1 MAVNSFLNAQV
12 YSNVML
18 LLLKNQLVYGKLVDG
33 SHKNEVT
40 DENGLTV
47 SVKRPPL
54 FIANTGAALTQ
65 QRIIAGSVPITVNQY
80 KNVHVQ
86 VSDLEFVQSFNEL
99 MQSET
104 MKSAASTLA
113 HVIDGFIGGL
123 TLGFPYSVGTVGN
136 TILSPAQFNLAH
148 TQLMSQGVPNSDIN
162 SVVQFVDGE
171 KIRGSLIGGNL
182 QGVAQ
187 TALERVKIPILS
199 EIDLY
204 ASNNVPTYTNG
215 THTMSAGPQVNGG
228 TQNVNYSAVAN
239 TWVQNL
245 IVKTAGNNKTV
256 VVGERFTI
264 ANVNQWDNRSQPG
277 KSTGILQGFTVMAAA
292 ASDGAGAVT
301 LSISPPIIVQG
312 TSDGVDT
319 IANTAFAT
327 VDSIPADSAALTF
340 DGAISTQ
347 YSVRAAFHKKAIA
360 LVSAKLHTP
369 FTGES
374 AFSTDP
380 MTGISIRYWRGSDI
394 TTGNHIH
401 RWDTIYG
408 GALLDNRLGTRVYG
422 S

>member
-1 MAVNSFLNAQV
+1 MAANTFLNAQT

-18 LLLKNQLVYGKLVDG
+18 LLVKNQLVYGKLVDG
-33 SHKNEVT
+33 SHKNELT
-40 DENGLTV
+40 DENGLTT
-47 SVKRPPL
+47 SVKRPPA
-54 FIANTGAALTQ
+54 FVAGTGPALQQ
-65 QRIIAGSVPITVNQY
+65 QRVLTGSVPITVNQY
-80 KNVHVQ
+80 RNVHIS

-123 TLGFPYSVGTVGN
+123 TLGFPYSVGTPGN
-136 TILSPAQFNLAH
+136 TILSPAQFNAVH
-148 TQLMSQGVPNSDIN
+148 TQLMTQGVPNSGIN

-182 QGVAQ
+182 QGPAQ

-199 EIDLY
+199 EIDVF
-204 ASNNVPTYTNG
+204 ASQNTPSYTNG
-215 THTMSAGPQVNGG
+215 THTMVAALNGAN
-228 TQNVNYSAVAN
+228 QNVNYTAVAN

-245 IVKTAGNNKTV
+245 IMNGLGNNKTI

-264 ANVNQWDNRSQPG
+264 AAVNQWDARSQPG
-277 KSTGILQGFTVMAAA
+277 KSTGILQGFTIMAAA
-292 ASDGAGAVT
+292 TTDGAGNATV
-301 LSISPPIIVQG
+301 SVSPPIIVQG
-312 TSDGVDT
+312 TSDGIDT
-319 IANTAFAT
+319 NANTAFAT
-327 VDSIPADSAALTF
+327 VDSVPTATAVVTF
-340 DGAISTQ
+340 DGVIGQ
-347 YSVRAAFHKKAIA
+347 VFNVRTAFHPKSIA
-360 LVSAKLHTP
+360 LVSAQLHTP

-394 TTGNHIH
+394 NTGVHIH

-408 GALLDNRLGTRVYG
+408 GSLLDNRMGSRVYG